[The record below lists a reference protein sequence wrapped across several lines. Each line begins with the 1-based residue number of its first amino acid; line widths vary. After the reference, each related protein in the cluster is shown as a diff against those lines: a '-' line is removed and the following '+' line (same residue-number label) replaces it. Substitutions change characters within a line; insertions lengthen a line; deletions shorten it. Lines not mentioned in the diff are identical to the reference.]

1 VLFDRICRDNGII
14 HRLTRPRHPTTTGK
28 VERFHGSLRRELLND
43 NVPFADLAA
52 AQAAVD
58 TWASGYNTTRPH
70 QSLDMASPA
79 EALGQTS
86 VTVDAVSRA
95 ERPPRLLLTVEEAA
109 ERIGICRS
117 NMFKLIRRGEI
128 QSVRVGRLRRVT
140 PDALEDFV
148 RRLSA
153 EEDPAA

>member
-1 VLFDRICRDNGII
+1 M
-14 HRLTRPRHPTTTGK
+14 
-28 VERFHGSLRRELLND
+28 ERRKPVMKQFVYR
-43 NVPFADLAA
+43 
-52 AQAAVD
+52 AQETV
-58 TWASGYNTTRPH
+58 
-70 QSLDMASPA
+70 
-79 EALGQTS
+79 EALGPIS
-86 VTVDAVSRA
+86 VTVDAASRA
-95 ERPPRLLLTVEEAA
+95 ERSPRLLLTVEEAA

>member
-1 VLFDRICRDNGII
+1 MEQLMHSAPEIAEVSGVNSMMVDA
-14 HRLTRPRHPTTTGK
+14 TSQ
-28 VERFHGSLRRELLND
+28 VERS
-43 NVPFADLAA
+43 
-52 AQAAVD
+52 
-58 TWASGYNTTRPH
+58 
-70 QSLDMASPA
+70 
-79 EALGQTS
+79 
-86 VTVDAVSRA
+86 
-95 ERPPRLLLTVEEAA
+95 PRLLLTVEEAA

-128 QSVRVGRLRRVT
+128 QSVKVGRLRRVT

>member
-1 VLFDRICRDNGII
+1 M
-14 HRLTRPRHPTTTGK
+14 
-28 VERFHGSLRRELLND
+28 ERRKPVMKQPVYR
-43 NVPFADLAA
+43 
-52 AQAAVD
+52 AQETV
-58 TWASGYNTTRPH
+58 
-70 QSLDMASPA
+70 
-79 EALGQTS
+79 EALGSAS
-86 VTVDAVSRA
+86 VMVDAVSRA

-128 QSVRVGRLRRVT
+128 QSVGVGRLRRVT

-153 EEDPAA
+153 EEDPAD

>member
-1 VLFDRICRDNGII
+1 MKQPVYRAQEAV
-14 HRLTRPRHPTTTGK
+14 K
-28 VERFHGSLRRELLND
+28 ELG
-43 NVPFADLAA
+43 PSSA
-52 AQAAVD
+52 
-58 TWASGYNTTRPH
+58 P
-70 QSLDMASPA
+70 
-79 EALGQTS
+79 
-86 VTVDAVSRA
+86 VDAASRA

-140 PDALEDFV
+140 PEALEDFV

>member
-1 VLFDRICRDNGII
+1 MERRKPVMKQLVDRAQE
-14 HRLTRPRHPTTTGK
+14 T
-28 VERFHGSLRRELLND
+28 
-43 NVPFADLAA
+43 AD
-52 AQAAVD
+52 
-58 TWASGYNTTRPH
+58 P
-70 QSLDMASPA
+70 
-79 EALGQTS
+79 LGPTS
-86 VTVDAVSRA
+86 VTVDVASRA
-95 ERPPRLLLTVEEAA
+95 ARPPRLLLTVEEAA